1 MRKPIAT
8 SLLLALAT
16 CLCASPALFAAD
28 TPGNGDLA
36 VARQLQNAFEK
47 VAETVSPAVVV
58 ITVMQRADSDDMSAE
73 EMLEYF
79 FREHKWPERSP
90 RKKLPDNHPP
100 VLEQAEGS
108 GLIVRADGY
117 ILTNAHVIEGAEKIT
132 VRLKDDRKFTATV
145 VGSDDRTDLAV
156 IKINEKNLP
165 AARFADSGKVR
176 VGQWAIAIG
185 APFQLDYSFTV
196 GFVSAKGRS
205 GLMSRGSSAY
215 EDYIQ
220 TDASINPGNS
230 GGPLVNIESEVIGIN
245 TLIRGLRTNIGFA
258 IPSTMARG
266 VADQLIAN
274 KRVIRPWLGV
284 EIASVS
290 DADELREY
298 LKGPKEGVL
307 IRSVVP
313 AGPAAKS
320 DLRQSDIV
328 TAVAGHTVR
337 NTKELQQAV
346 LGTRIGDSITLDVF
360 RDGKTLKVAV
370 KTAEMPV
377 EKKIAAVESKDSPA
391 ARARTYGLT
400 VHKLTPEIAGR
411 FGATLTEGVVVA
423 AVEDNSPADA
433 KGLQPGDVITEV
445 DHKTVRTVKEF
456 NAALAAADAKRGV
469 LLNYNRRGKTGF
481 TVLKEE
487 AEEPK

>member
-1 MRKPIAT
+1 MRKFIVASLIA
-8 SLLLALAT
+8 AT
-16 CLCASPALFAAD
+16 AWTTPALFAAD
-28 TPGNGDLA
+28 TPGNGDIA

-47 VAETVSPAVVV
+47 VAETVSPAVAV
-58 ITVMQRADSDDMSAE
+58 ITVMQRADSNDMTVE
-73 EMLEYF
+73 EMLEHF

-90 RKKLPDNHPP
+90 RGKLPENHPP
-100 VLEQAEGS
+100 VLEPAEGS
-108 GLIVRADGY
+108 GLIVQADGY
-117 ILTNAHVIEGAEKIT
+117 ILTNAHVIQDAEKIT
-132 VRLKDDRKFTATV
+132 VRLKDDRKFPATV
-145 VGSDDRTDLAV
+145 VGSDERTDLAV
-156 IKINEKNLP
+156 IKIDAKALP
-165 AARFADSGKVR
+165 AARFADSSKVR

-205 GLMSRGSSAY
+205 GLMSRGGSAY

-258 IPSTMARG
+258 IPSNMARS

-284 EIASVS
+284 EIDSVS
-290 DADELREY
+290 ESDDLREY

-307 IRSVVP
+307 IRGIVP
-313 AGPAAKS
+313 TGPAAKS
-320 DLRQSDIV
+320 DLRHADIV
-328 TAVAGHTVR
+328 TAVAGHPVR
-337 NTKELQQAV
+337 NTKELQQAI
-346 LGTRIGDSITLDVF
+346 LATRIGDNITLDVF

-377 EKKIAAVESKDSPA
+377 EQKRAAVESKESPA
-391 ARARTYGLT
+391 ARAARNYGIA
-400 VHKLTPEIAGR
+400 VKNLTPELAGKS
-411 FGATLTEGVVVA
+411 GVTVTEGVIVT
-423 AVEDNSPADA
+423 AVTDNSPADA
-433 KGLQPGDVITEV
+433 KGILPGDIITEV

-456 NAALAAADAKRGV
+456 NAAIAAADPKRGV
-469 LLNYNRRGKTGF
+469 LLHYNRGGKAGF

-487 AEEPK
+487 ADEPK